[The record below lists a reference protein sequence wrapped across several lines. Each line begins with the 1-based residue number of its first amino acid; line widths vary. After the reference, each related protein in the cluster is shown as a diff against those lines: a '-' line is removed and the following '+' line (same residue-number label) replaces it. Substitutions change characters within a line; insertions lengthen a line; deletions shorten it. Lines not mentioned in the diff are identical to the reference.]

1 MKKKLIIGSILI
13 ILAVASIPLLFHPVW
28 FTAGEN
34 IVCSKYD
41 EGFDKE
47 YLEGLR
53 NNKSVVANEDA
64 LKNGLP
70 GKNEQDYRQLWVEFN
85 VYDTSFLKLKS
96 MSVVAKSVECVNKK
110 NVLYSY
116 CWGYDEGG
124 FDELSFGKDSY
135 KTPFMLVYVGDLDS
149 EEKIQERM
157 EDIVEHTVFD
167 ITYSVQGLGEKH
179 VDWKPKDKVKGYVIE
194 NRTNGEKTKV
204 K

>member
-41 EGFDKE
+41 DGYDIE
-47 YLEGLR
+47 YLEGLE
-53 NNKSVVANEDA
+53 NDESM
-64 LKNGLP
+64 LKNNDTE
-70 GKNEQDYRQLWVEFN
+70 KNGFPIKDGRDYRQLWVEFN

-96 MSVVAKSVECVNKK
+96 MSVVAKSVECDNSK
-110 NVLYSY
+110 NVMY
-116 CWGYDEGG
+116 CHMWGYDEGG
-124 FDELSFGKDSY
+124 FEELRFGKDSY
-135 KTPFMLVYVGDLDS
+135 ETPFMLVYVGDLDS

-179 VDWKPKDKVKGYVIE
+179 VDWKPKDQVKGYVIE

>member
-1 MKKKLIIGSILI
+1 M
-13 ILAVASIPLLFHPVW
+13 
-28 FTAGEN
+28 
-34 IVCSKYD
+34 
-41 EGFDKE
+41 
-47 YLEGLR
+47 
-53 NNKSVVANEDA
+53 
-64 LKNGLP
+64 
-70 GKNEQDYRQLWVEFN
+70 
-85 VYDTSFLKLKS
+85 
-96 MSVVAKSVECVNKK
+96 
-110 NVLYSY
+110 
-116 CWGYDEGG
+116 WGYDEGG

-179 VDWKPKDKVKGYVIE
+179 VDWKPKDQVKGYVIE